1 MIFFYFMERF
11 RVMKSMNTFQ
21 KMAEIELIPK
31 EKAEQKSNKQIQ
43 KIYLNP
49 DEYLQLARKILTV

>member
-1 MIFFYFMERF
+1 
-11 RVMKSMNTFQ
+11 MNTFQ

>member
-1 MIFFYFMERF
+1 MLFFFFFSLF

-21 KMAEIELIPK
+21 KMAEIELIQT
-31 EKAEQKSNKQIQ
+31 EKADQKSNKQIQ

-49 DEYLQLARKILTV
+49 DEYLQLARKVLTV